1 MFFWIMLWIILSII
15 LIPLL
20 LLLVAPFSFFAQVRR
35 DDVNHFAASVSWLWG
50 GVSLHAENTNGAF
63 KAGPFTSKTFSFKQ
77 DSTTTKLK
85 KQDRP
90 EKTRRS
96 SKTSSI
102 TQYLNADL
110 VSAFLKSLFQ
120 IWEALSLRA
129 EGRAVFGFED
139 PSLTG
144 MVCGLLA
151 AVGLYSR
158 NPALA
163 ITPDFLEP
171 GLAGNLSLRGRCTV
185 GRLLYISLKFL
196 LSRPARRLWWSWL
209 RRKEVAGKWRKSTLP
224 TT

>member
-1 MFFWIMLWIILSII
+1 MLFWIILWIILSII
-15 LIPLL
+15 LIPLF
-20 LLLVAPFSFFAQVRR
+20 LLLVVPFSFAAQVRR
-35 DDVNHFAASVSWLWG
+35 DQVNQFAASVSWLWG
-50 GVSLHAENTNGAF
+50 GVSLQAENTNGTF
-63 KAGPFTSKTFSFKQ
+63 KAGPFTAKKFSFKR
-77 DSTTTKLK
+77 DSTAAKLK

-110 VSAFLKSLFQ
+110 ISAFLKSLCQ
-120 IWEALSLRA
+120 LWEALSLRA

-144 MVCGLLA
+144 MACALLA
-151 AVGLYSR
+151 AVGLHSR
-158 NPALA
+158 HPALA

-185 GRLLYISLKFL
+185 GRLLYIALKFL

-209 RRKEVAGKWRKSTLP
+209 RRKEVAGRWRKSTLP

>member
-1 MFFWIMLWIILSII
+1 MFFVIILWIMLLII

-20 LLLVAPFSFFAQVRR
+20 LLLVVPFSFSAQVRR
-35 DDVNHFAASVSWLWG
+35 DQINHFAASVSWLWG
-50 GVSLHAENTNGAF
+50 GVSLHVENTSGTF
-63 KAGPFTSKTFSFKQ
+63 KAGPFTSKKFSFKR
-77 DSTTTKLK
+77 DSASAKQK
-85 KQDRP
+85 KKAPPRKKGRP
-90 EKTRRS
+90 AS
-96 SKTSSI
+96 PM
-102 TQYLNADL
+102 QFLNAEFIL
-110 VSAFLKSLFQ
+110 SFFKSLQQ

-151 AVGLYSR
+151 AAGLYSR
-158 NPALA
+158 RPALA

-171 GLAGNLSLRGRCTV
+171 GLAGNLSVRGKLTV
-185 GRLLYISLKFL
+185 GRLLYIAVKFL

>member
-1 MFFWIMLWIILSII
+1 MFFWIILWIILSIF
-15 LIPLL
+15 LIPLF
-20 LLLVAPFSFFAQVRR
+20 LLLVVPFSFAAQVRR
-35 DDVNHFAASVSWLWG
+35 DQINHFAASVSWLWG
-50 GVSLHAENTNGAF
+50 GVSLHAENTSGAF
-63 KAGPFTSKTFSFKQ
+63 KAGPFTSKTFSFKR
-77 DSTTTKLK
+77 DSTAAKLK
-85 KQDRP
+85 KKDRP
-90 EKTRRS
+90 EKKRRS
-96 SKTSSI
+96 TKTSNI
-102 TQYLNADL
+102 TQYLNAAL
-110 VSAFLKSLFQ
+110 ISAFLKSLLQ
-120 IWEALSLRA
+120 LWEALSLRA

-171 GLAGNLSLRGRCTV
+171 GLAGNLSLRGRFTM
-185 GRLLYISLKFL
+185 GRILIIAVKFL

-209 RRKEVAGKWRKSTLP
+209 RRKEVAGRWRKSTLP